1 MYPNIH
7 FQNVEIFSET
17 LEPTAHPTQRPTQSV
32 SAYPTAVTAST
43 VTLSVVQVING
54 ISFGTYTSHETA
66 DALTLK
72 QTIAGCMDGVSV
84 NDITKFTVTNAN
96 RRLSNKRAL
105 AGGAIRMSYTIVTS
119 SKLTASQLA
128 AQLTSNVDDGTFDDL
143 LENNA
148 NNNNTSDFDGATSGE
163 VEIVGEKSDARL
175 GGGAIAAI
183 VVGTVFGFILI
194 VLALYLCIVGFGGKS
209 SSDDQGIHKAV
220 EVTPPTE
227 L

>member
-1 MYPNIH
+1 VPT
-7 FQNVEIFSET
+7 FSPST
-17 LEPTAHPTQRPTQSV
+17 VAPTQRPTQSV
-32 SAYPTAVTAST
+32 SAYPTAASAST
-43 VTLSVVQVING
+43 VSVSAVQVING

-66 DALTLK
+66 NALTLK

-84 NDITKFTVTNAN
+84 NDFTKFTVTNTNAN
-96 RRLSNKRAL
+96 RRLSDKRAL
-105 AGGAIRMSYTIVTS
+105 AGGAIRVSYTIVAS

-143 LENNA
+143 LDNNA
-148 NNNNTSDFDGATSGE
+148 NNNNTSDFDGATSEE

-194 VLALYLCIVGFGGKS
+194 VLALYLCIVGVGGES
-209 SSDDQGIHKAV
+209 HADSQGVHKAV